1 MNAKKQQETQTG
13 RMTIWGL
20 LKNMIPFVLPYR
32 WLIVITLVLTLVG
45 SLMAQVNAVVL
56 DWTVDSINALI
67 QQADGFKWS
76 SAVRILTIITIILL
90 GKEVV
95 GAVVT
100 FFQRYYGERMRIL
113 VSRDL
118 SLKVVERML
127 SFRMAFFSSEGNET
141 GKLQSRIDRGIMS
154 LSNTVN
160 NFFIEILPLFTSA
173 VLALILMFAANVFVG
188 LVALFIV
195 PVYFWVTY
203 IQASKMKGGRRGIF
217 GSHQAVSQG
226 ILNIIESITV
236 IKSFNREKIEADRQA
251 AIQRTMTDLQ
261 LSTRKKAYFFGGLKS
276 FLEQIGTVL
285 IIILTA
291 YLVLTD
297 YPGMSI
303 GKIMYHVM
311 LFANV
316 SAPIRQLHRIYD
328 DMNDALIYA
337 EGFFGI
343 LDADEE
349 VEESGSHH
357 PRRVSGEFELQG
369 VDFTYSNG
377 TQALFDVSMHIPAGK
392 ITALVGLSGAGKST
406 IVNLLDKFY
415 TPQKGS
421 IKLDGTELSDWD
433 TEWLRENIGLVL
445 QKNHIFS
452 GTIEEN
458 IRYGC
463 PTATHDDVV
472 KAAKQAY
479 LYDQVMALPHGFET
493 DALQLS
499 GGQQQR
505 VAIARMFIKNPPI
518 IFLDEP
524 TASLDA
530 IATEQIKAS
539 IDAIKQ
545 GRTVIIISHN
555 IGQIIDADHIYV
567 LQQGRVVQSG
577 SPQEVYRQGGV
588 YKDIFDASA
597 RSMNVDKIANTI
609 NIIRYEENHHITAHR
624 HHDDCL
630 GTGDRRGQVHHRE
643 RATDHDHRR
652 SPWCQNNVVQ
662 TGRQGNHLAVAL
674 ARVLGQHVLD
684 QPAEGVE
691 LASRT
696 GIRQASVYR
705 GEDARRT
712 AHDQRGERTV
722 EDAHQQ
728 DLCHRREG
736 RCYCHHLYYQERER

>member
-1 MNAKKQQETQTG
+1 LKLKISYDMTPEKKTEATGKMN
-13 RMTIWGL
+13 IFDL
-20 LKNMIPFVLPYR
+20 LKNILPFVLPYK
-32 WLIVITLVLTLVG
+32 WLIGVTLALTLVG
-45 SLMAQVNAVVL
+45 SFMAQVNAVVL
-56 DWTVDSINALI
+56 DRAVDAINALI
-67 QQADGFKWS
+67 QKPQFSWG
-76 SAVRILTIITIILL
+76 SAVSILTTISIILL
-90 GKEVV
+90 GKEVI
-95 GAVVT
+95 AALVT

-118 SLKVVERML
+118 SVNVVRRML
-127 SFRMAFFSSEGNET
+127 SFRMAFFTSEGNET

-173 VLALILMFAANVFVG
+173 ILALGLMFMANVYVG
-188 LVALFIV
+188 LVALCIV
-195 PVYFWVTY
+195 PIYFWVTY
-203 IQASKMKGGRRGIF
+203 IQAKRMKGGRRGIF
-217 GSHQAVSQG
+217 GGHQAVSQS

-236 IKSFNREKIEADRQA
+236 IKSFNREKIEAGRQA
-251 AIQRTMTDLQ
+251 DIQRTMTDLQ
-261 LSTRKKAYFFGGLKS
+261 LNTRKQSYMFNGLKS

-291 YLVLTD
+291 YLVLID
-297 YPGMSI
+297 YPGMTI

-343 LDADEE
+343 LHADNE
-349 VEESGSHH
+349 VEETGKHRPAQVKGDFQLS
-357 PRRVSGEFELQG
+357 G

-377 TQALFDVSMHIPAGK
+377 TQALFDVSMHIQSGK

-415 TPQKGS
+415 HPDCGS
-421 IKLDGTELSDWD
+421 ITLDGVELSEWD
-433 TEWLRENIGLVL
+433 TQWLRENVGLVL
-445 QKNHIFS
+445 QKNHIFD

-458 IRYGC
+458 IKYGN
-463 PTATHDDVV
+463 PDATHEEVV
-472 KAAKQAY
+472 RAAQQAY
-479 LYDQVMALPHGFET
+479 IYDQIVQLPNGFET
-493 DALQLS
+493 QALQLS

-505 VAIARMFIKNPPI
+505 IAIARMFLKNPPI

-539 IDAIKQ
+539 IDAIKA

-555 IGQIIDADHIYV
+555 IGQIIDADYIYV
-567 LQQGRVVQSG
+567 LKEGHVVQG
-577 SPQEVYRQGGV
+577 GKPDEVYQQGGV

-609 NIIRYEENHHITAHR
+609 K
-624 HHDDCL
+624 
-630 GTGDRRGQVHHRE
+630 
-643 RATDHDHRR
+643 
-652 SPWCQNNVVQ
+652 
-662 TGRQGNHLAVAL
+662 
-674 ARVLGQHVLD
+674 
-684 QPAEGVE
+684 
-691 LASRT
+691 
-696 GIRQASVYR
+696 
-705 GEDARRT
+705 ED
-712 AHDQRGERTV
+712 
-722 EDAHQQ
+722 
-728 DLCHRREG
+728 
-736 RCYCHHLYYQERER
+736 

>member
-1 MNAKKQQETQTG
+1 MEEVRGKMDDNKG
-13 RMTIWGL
+13 RMTIWSL
-20 LKNMIPFVLPYR
+20 LKNILPFVLPYR
-32 WLIVITLVLTLVG
+32 WLITLTLVLTLIG

-56 DWTVDSINALI
+56 DRAVDAINALI
-67 QQADGFKWS
+67 QREGGFAWGE
-76 SAVRILTIITIILL
+76 AVKILTIITIVLL

-118 SLKVVERML
+118 SLRVVDRIL
-127 SFRMAFFSSEGNET
+127 SFRMAFFTSEGNET

-173 VLALILMFAANVFVG
+173 VLALALMFMANVFVG
-188 LVALFIV
+188 LVALCIV
-195 PVYFWVTY
+195 PLYFWVTY
-203 IQASKMKGGRRGIF
+203 VQASRMKGGRRGIF

-226 ILNIIESITV
+226 ILNILESISV
-236 IKSFNREKIEADRQA
+236 IKSFNREQIEADRQA
-251 AIQRTMTDLQ
+251 AIQRQMTGLQ
-261 LSTRKKAYFFGGLKS
+261 LNTRKQSYMFNGLKS

-291 YLVLTD
+291 YLVLIE

-343 LDADEE
+343 LHADDE
-349 VEESGSHH
+349 VETTGTHRPETVKGD
-357 PRRVSGEFELQG
+357 FELKG

-377 TQALFDVSMHIPAGK
+377 TQALWDVSMHIESGK

-415 TPQKGS
+415 EPQEGS
-421 IKLDGTELSDWD
+421 IELDGVSLKEWN
-433 TEWLRENIGLVL
+433 TEWLRENVGLVL
-445 QKNHIFS
+445 QKNHIFD

-458 IRYGC
+458 IKYGC
-463 PTATHDDVV
+463 PQATHEDVV
-472 KAAKQAY
+472 RAAQQAY
-479 LYDQVMALPHGFET
+479 IYDQIVQLPHGFDT
-493 DALQLS
+493 MALQLS

-505 VAIARMFIKNPPI
+505 IAIARMFIKNPPI

-555 IGQIIDADHIYV
+555 IGQIIDADRIYV
-567 LQQGRVVQSG
+567 LQQGRVVQAG
-577 SPQEVYRQGGV
+577 TPQEVYRQGGL

-609 NIIRYEENHHITAHR
+609 SE
-624 HHDDCL
+624 
-630 GTGDRRGQVHHRE
+630 
-643 RATDHDHRR
+643 
-652 SPWCQNNVVQ
+652 S
-662 TGRQGNHLAVAL
+662 
-674 ARVLGQHVLD
+674 
-684 QPAEGVE
+684 
-691 LASRT
+691 
-696 GIRQASVYR
+696 
-705 GEDARRT
+705 
-712 AHDQRGERTV
+712 
-722 EDAHQQ
+722 
-728 DLCHRREG
+728 
-736 RCYCHHLYYQERER
+736 

>member
-1 MNAKKQQETQTG
+1 MRIFAGEMDKMKEQETTG
-13 RMTIWGL
+13 RMTIWSL
-20 LKNMIPFVLPYR
+20 LKNILPFVLPYR
-32 WLIVITLVLTLVG
+32 WLITLTLVLTLIG

-56 DWTVDSINALI
+56 DRAVDAINALI
-67 QQADGFKWS
+67 QREGGFVWGE
-76 SAVRILTIITIILL
+76 AVKILTIITIVLL

-118 SLKVVERML
+118 SLRVVDRVL
-127 SFRMAFFSSEGNET
+127 SFRMAFFTSEGNET

-173 VLALILMFAANVFVG
+173 VLALVLMFMANVFVG
-188 LVALFIV
+188 LVALCIV
-195 PVYFWVTY
+195 PLYFWVTY
-203 IQASKMKGGRRGIF
+203 VQASRMKGGRRGIF

-226 ILNIIESITV
+226 ILNILESISV
-236 IKSFNREKIEADRQA
+236 IKSFNREQIEADRQA
-251 AIQRTMTDLQ
+251 AIQRQMTGLQ
-261 LSTRKKAYFFGGLKS
+261 LNTRKQSYMFNGLKS

-291 YLVLTD
+291 YLVLIE

-343 LDADEE
+343 LQADDE
-349 VEESGSHH
+349 VETTGTHRPETVRGD
-357 PRRVSGEFELQG
+357 FELKG

-377 TQALFDVSMHIPAGK
+377 TQALWDVSMKIESGK

-415 TPQKGS
+415 EPQAGT
-421 IKLDGTELSDWD
+421 ITLDGVSLKEWD
-433 TEWLRENIGLVL
+433 TEWLRENVGLVL
-445 QKNHIFS
+445 QKNHIFD

-458 IRYGC
+458 IKYGC
-463 PTATHDDVV
+463 PQATHEEVV
-472 KAAKQAY
+472 RAAKQAY
-479 LYDQVMALPHGFET
+479 IYDQIVQLPHGFDT
-493 DALQLS
+493 MALQLS

-505 VAIARMFIKNPPI
+505 IAIARMFIKNPPV

-555 IGQIIDADHIYV
+555 IGQIIDADRIYV
-567 LQQGRVVQSG
+567 LQQGRVVQAG
-577 SPQEVYRQGGV
+577 TPQEVYRQGGL

-609 NIIRYEENHHITAHR
+609 LE
-624 HHDDCL
+624 
-630 GTGDRRGQVHHRE
+630 
-643 RATDHDHRR
+643 
-652 SPWCQNNVVQ
+652 S
-662 TGRQGNHLAVAL
+662 
-674 ARVLGQHVLD
+674 
-684 QPAEGVE
+684 
-691 LASRT
+691 
-696 GIRQASVYR
+696 
-705 GEDARRT
+705 
-712 AHDQRGERTV
+712 
-722 EDAHQQ
+722 
-728 DLCHRREG
+728 
-736 RCYCHHLYYQERER
+736 

>member
-1 MNAKKQQETQTG
+1 MN
-13 RMTIWGL
+13 IWDL
-20 LKNMIPFVLPYR
+20 LRNIIPFVLPYR
-32 WLIVITLVLTLVG
+32 WLVAVTLVLTLVG

-56 DWTVDSINALI
+56 DRAVDAINALI
-67 QQADGFKWS
+67 QTPDGFQWS
-76 SAVRILTIITIILL
+76 SAVRILTVISAVLL

-118 SLKVVERML
+118 SLKVVERIL
-127 SFRMAFFSSEGNET
+127 SFRMAFFAGEGNET

-173 VLALILMFAANVFVG
+173 ILALGLMFIANVYVG
-188 LVALFIV
+188 LVALCII

-203 IQASKMKGGRRGIF
+203 IQACRMKGGRRNIF
-217 GSHQAVSQG
+217 GGHQAVSQG
-226 ILNIIESITV
+226 ILNILESITV
-236 IKSFNREKIEADRQA
+236 IKSFNREQIEANRQA
-251 AIQRTMTDLQ
+251 ALQQSMTDLQ
-261 LSTRKKAYFFGGLKS
+261 LNTRKQSYFFNGLKS

-291 YLVLTD
+291 YLVLID

-343 LDADEE
+343 LHADNE
-349 VEESGSHH
+349 VEETGCER
-357 PRRVSGEFELQG
+357 PAEVKGEFRMDH
-369 VDFTYSNG
+369 VDFSYPNG
-377 TQALFDVSMHIPAGK
+377 TRALTDVSLHIEPGK

-415 TPQKGS
+415 QPQGGS
-421 IKLDGTELSDWD
+421 ITLDGVPLTAWD
-433 TEWLRENIGLVL
+433 TEWLRDHVGLVL
-445 QKNHIFS
+445 QKNHIFDGS
-452 GTIEEN
+452 IEEN

-463 PTATHDDVV
+463 PGATHNDVIR
-472 KAAKQAY
+472 AAKQAY
-479 LYDQVMALPHGFET
+479 IYDQVMQLPQGFET
-493 DALQLS
+493 AATQLS

-505 VAIARMFIKNPPI
+505 IAIARMFIKNPPI

-530 IATEQIKAS
+530 IATEQIKVS

-555 IGQIIDADHIYV
+555 IGQIIDADQIYV
-567 LQQGRVVQSG
+567 LEKGCVVQHGTPS
-577 SPQEVYRQGGV
+577 EVYHQGGL

-597 RSMNVDKIANTI
+597 RSMNVDKIASVLR
-609 NIIRYEENHHITAHR
+609 IRYDR
-624 HHDDCL
+624 SSS
-630 GTGDRRGQVHHRE
+630 GTSCAG
-643 RATDHDHRR
+643 
-652 SPWCQNNVVQ
+652 P
-662 TGRQGNHLAVAL
+662 QG
-674 ARVLGQHVLD
+674 
-684 QPAEGVE
+684 
-691 LASRT
+691 S
-696 GIRQASVYR
+696 S
-705 GEDARRT
+705 
-712 AHDQRGERTV
+712 
-722 EDAHQQ
+722 
-728 DLCHRREG
+728 
-736 RCYCHHLYYQERER
+736 

>member
-1 MNAKKQQETQTG
+1 MKMN
-13 RMTIWGL
+13 IWSL
-20 LKNMIPFVLPYR
+20 LKNILPFVLPYR
-32 WLIVITLVLTLVG
+32 WLICITLVLTLIG
-45 SLMAQVNAVVL
+45 SVMAQVNAVVL
-56 DWTVDSINALI
+56 DRAVDAINALI
-67 QQADGFKWS
+67 GQEGGFQWGE
-76 SAVRILTIITIILL
+76 AVRILTLITIILL

-113 VSRDL
+113 VSRDM
-118 SLKVVERML
+118 SLRVVERIL
-127 SFRMAFFSSEGNET
+127 SFRMAFFTSEGNET

-173 VLALILMFAANVFVG
+173 VLALALMFIANVYVG
-188 LVALFIV
+188 LVALCIV
-195 PVYFWVTY
+195 PLYFWVTY

-217 GSHQAVSQG
+217 GGFQAVSQG
-226 ILNIIESITV
+226 ILNILESITV
-236 IKSFNREKIEADRQA
+236 IKSFNREQIEADRQA
-251 AIQRTMTDLQ
+251 GIQRSMTDLQ
-261 LSTRKKAYFFGGLKS
+261 LATRKKAYLFNGLKS

-291 YLVLTD
+291 YLVLID
-297 YPGMSI
+297 YPGMTI

-343 LDADEE
+343 LHADGE
-349 VEESGSHH
+349 VEATGQHH
-357 PRRVSGEFELQG
+357 PQTVKGDFELRN

-377 TQALFDVSMHIPAGK
+377 TQALFDVSMRIPSGK

-415 TPQKGS
+415 EPQQGT
-421 IKLDGTELSDWD
+421 ITLDGVSLGEWD
-433 TEWLRENIGLVL
+433 TEWLRENVGLVL
-445 QKNHIFS
+445 QKNHIFDGS
-452 GTIEEN
+452 IEEN

-463 PTATHDDVV
+463 PSATHEDVI

-479 LYDQVMALPHGFET
+479 LYDQVAALPQGFET
-493 DALQLS
+493 SALQLS

-555 IGQIIDADHIYV
+555 IGQIIDADQIYV
-567 LQQGRVVQSG
+567 LQQGRVVQQG
-577 SPQEVYRQGGV
+577 SPQEVYAQGGV

-597 RSMNVDKIANTI
+597 RSMNVDKIASTI
-609 NIIRYEENHHITAHR
+609 N
-624 HHDDCL
+624 
-630 GTGDRRGQVHHRE
+630 Q
-643 RATDHDHRR
+643 
-652 SPWCQNNVVQ
+652 
-662 TGRQGNHLAVAL
+662 
-674 ARVLGQHVLD
+674 
-684 QPAEGVE
+684 
-691 LASRT
+691 
-696 GIRQASVYR
+696 
-705 GEDARRT
+705 
-712 AHDQRGERTV
+712 
-722 EDAHQQ
+722 
-728 DLCHRREG
+728 
-736 RCYCHHLYYQERER
+736 